1 MNLEAGTS
9 ATVKQVT
16 GGGQFNMAT
25 GSSLTLNNAASP
37 ITSNADLITLTGNAS
52 LTVGTNH
59 TLNLNGATIPT
70 ATTLTKGGSGTLLV
84 NGTNGTGTGTLNF
97 TAGTL
102 GGRGTISAAVTM
114 ANGTTLS
121 PGTSVGKLTTGPL
134 SWSGGTYQFEYA
146 STA

>member
-59 TLNLNGATIPT
+59 TLNLNGAMIPT

-84 NGTNGTGTGTLNF
+84 NGTNGTRTGITE
-97 TAGTL
+97 
-102 GGRGTISAAVTM
+102 SSMVTE
-114 ANGTTLS
+114 GQE
-121 PGTSVGKLTTGPL
+121 TSQLD
-134 SWSGGTYQFEYA
+134 
-146 STA
+146 